1 MFPNSGTKY
10 RNGPTQFEDHPPAS
24 RTGRFGNQT
33 CRRVETENS
42 QNVPGTQVF
51 HDCFLNDAL
60 MDENMKKF
68 ACAFAELA
76 TFTIATPT
84 LERFSVDVNRNNEG
98 VPRGAQIRFG
108 LL

>member
-10 RNGPTQFEDHPPAS
+10 RNGPTQFEDHSPAS

-42 QNVPGTQVF
+42 QYVPGTQVF

-84 LERFSVDVNRNNEG
+84 LANAEEFGVRVGGDHNRYVDRDRDN
-98 VPRGAQIRFG
+98 
-108 LL
+108 